1 MESSE
6 IAAASSAIGRTSRY
20 TRRADALHQPDC
32 AAGGRS
38 EEHTS
43 ELQSLRHL
51 VCRLL
56 LGKKDKR
63 GNALPLA
70 LLARL
75 ILSKLEIAFDLL
87 AISEPLVS
95 TNLKILYQSRD
106 DDGELLEA
114 AT

>member
-56 LGKKDKR
+56 LGKKNKR
-63 GNALPLA
+63 YHAMLLFSHVWSSHIPSDNPHAFPFPFSLSPLSS
-70 LLARL
+70 RIE
-75 ILSKLEIAFDLL
+75 IL
-87 AISEPLVS
+87 
-95 TNLKILYQSRD
+95 T
-106 DDGELLEA
+106 
-114 AT
+114 